1 MEVSDASLFDL
12 DIQIKSKAIRR
23 TLPTAL
29 SSSPGANFPLR
40 QPSSFGSP
48 LPPPPG
54 PPLSQDQ
61 DHHRPYMH
69 ERTPSQ
75 MARPDYAAILAGE
88 GSSSSLGQPKARL
101 IRSDTAFAHAT
112 EVRFDD
118 LTYTV
123 QKPAEGTGAHTVGAQ
138 CMRFWSWPFTCLL
151 RTRQPADRRVAL
163 KVSLVSQS
171 VQAAV
176 EPKSMSVD
184 QNIHINQILTS

>member
-1 MEVSDASLFDL
+1 MMHWYGPDSAPASLFD
-12 DIQIKSKAIRR
+12 IYPKAIRR

-40 QPSSFGSP
+40 PPSSFASP

-61 DHHRPYMH
+61 EQHRPYMH

-75 MARPDYAAILAGE
+75 MARPDCAEILAGE
-88 GSSSSLGQPKARL
+88 GSSSLGQPKARL

-118 LTYTV
+118 LTYMV

-138 CMRFWSWPFTCLL
+138 CLRFWSWPFACLL
-151 RTRQPADRRVAL
+151 RSRQPADWRVQL
-163 KVSLVSQS
+163 KVSQS
-171 VQAAV
+171 V
-176 EPKSMSVD
+176 
-184 QNIHINQILTS
+184 